1 MGKSSTSRRTSLAPA
16 APWFGL
22 AVLLAGAALLF
33 FGWWK
38 VSGEARAAAQMPY
51 LASSS
56 IPGAALL
63 VMGFL
68 LLLRRSGPARD
79 RRVDTLIALLTEP
92 SSGETVSAGPE
103 RTTGALVAVDG
114 ATLFHHAD
122 CVLVAGKDRHAVD
135 DALVSTKKL
144 LACPLCI
151 HQQ

>member
-1 MGKSSTSRRTSLAPA
+1 MGTSSRTRRTSLAPA
-16 APWFGL
+16 APWLGL

-38 VSGEARAAAQMPY
+38 VSGEARVAAQLPY
-51 LASSS
+51 VASSS

-63 VMGFL
+63 VIGSL
-68 LLLRRSGPARD
+68 LVLRRRVPTRD
-79 RRVDTLIALLTEP
+79 GRVDTLMALLTEP
-92 SSGETVSAGPE
+92 SSGATPGTATEPTND
-103 RTTGALVAVDG
+103 ALVAVDG

-122 CVLVAGKDRHAVD
+122 CVLVAGKEHHTVD
-135 DALVSTKKL
+135 ETLSSIKQL